1 MFFVA
6 IAAVVAAAALVA
18 IIVAAIIVAAAASAI
33 VVDTLGHWLWQ
44 RGAPVAAPAGAQ
56 RSHADAT
63 RQRKSRGL

>member
-6 IAAVVAAAALVA
+6 IPAVIAAAARVA
-18 IIVAAIIVAAAASAI
+18 IVVAAIIVAAAAGAI
-33 VVDTLGHWLWQ
+33 VVDTHVHWLWQ
-44 RGAPVAAPAGAQ
+44 RAAPAGAQ